1 MLQASAR
8 GAEEQH
14 ARDPSATGIRD
25 PFIRDAATNG
35 QLPDLVGDPTTMGD
49 RCSSPGRY
57 DLSNQRPEPRRS
69 RTLIDTG

>member
-25 PFIRDAATNG
+25 PFIRDAATDG
-35 QLPDLVGDPTTMGD
+35 RLPAWQETQ
-49 RCSSPGRY
+49 
-57 DLSNQRPEPRRS
+57 QRWVIVVVAQADMISQISVRNPAGLEP
-69 RTLIDTG
+69 